1 MKTVF
6 AFGMLLSL
14 ALISPARGGE
24 TIAWYQQPA
33 KAWHEALPVGN
44 GRIGAM
50 VFGGVE
56 KELLQ
61 LNEQTVWS
69 GNRSDYDRVGAYK
82 HLPEIRRLLFA
93 GKHAEA
99 DALVKKEILGERPL
113 GSYQPLGDLT
123 LNFSGGGE
131 VADYRRE
138 LDMGRAIAKVSYRQG
153 DAVFTREVFVSA
165 PANVLVVRL
174 SCDKPGR
181 VSFAAALGRISAA
194 QVEAADND
202 LVLRGRADEGEPTAG
217 TSFLGQLRV
226 LNQGGQ
232 RAVADDKITVTGADS
247 AMLLLAAATDFDKA
261 ATGRRPR
268 RGRWIW
274 RPKDPSTRCWP
285 STWAIISA
293 ISAGWTW
300 NWATARRSCPRIAAS
315 SR

>member
-1 MKTVF
+1 
-6 AFGMLLSL
+6 
-14 ALISPARGGE
+14 
-24 TIAWYQQPA
+24 
-33 KAWHEALPVGN
+33 LPVGN

-56 KELLQ
+56 QELLQ

-69 GNRSDYDRVGAYK
+69 GNRSDYDRVGAFK

-138 LDMGRAIAKVSYRQG
+138 LDMGRAVAKVSYRQG
-153 DAVFTREVFVSA
+153 DAVFSREVFVSA

-181 VSFAAALGRISAA
+181 VS
-194 QVEAADND
+194 
-202 LVLRGRADEGEPTAG
+202 
-217 TSFLGQLRV
+217 
-226 LNQGGQ
+226 
-232 RAVADDKITVTGADS
+232 
-247 AMLLLAAATDFDKA
+247 LAAAPGPHF
-261 ATGRRPR
+261 GR
-268 RGRWIW
+268 
-274 RPKDPSTRCWP
+274 PS
-285 STWAIISA
+285 
-293 ISAGWTW
+293 
-300 NWATARRSCPRIAAS
+300 RSGGQ
-315 SR
+315 